1 MGFERDTAGAID
13 TLPTPRPAPRSTT
26 RMEPLM
32 HDAIDVLDLR
42 REVAH
47 RADDLQRE
55 ASHWRL
61 RAEGRRNGRSRLASV
76 LRRTAAAVDGRRAF

>member
-1 MGFERDTAGAID
+1 MGFEREVAGAM
-13 TLPTPRPAPRSTT
+13 TRSRRRGPLPARTT
-26 RMEPLM
+26 RMEPIM

-55 ASHWRL
+55 ATHWRL